1 MAAYQPHVQKTHNIP
16 MLLKFFFFVKI
27 KDASIV
33 TFPNITLSVVED
45 QLHFSSFH
53 GA

>member
-1 MAAYQPHVQKTHNIP
+1 